1 LKENILMGRL
11 IPAGT
16 GFASYQ
22 KLGMVI
28 DGEDAAATDDMDGSQ
43 SFSGLA

>member
-1 LKENILMGRL
+1 MGRL

-28 DGEDAAATDDMDGSQ
+28 EDDDAQAVDDLAGPQ

>member
-1 LKENILMGRL
+1 MGRL

-28 DGEDAAATDDMDGSQ
+28 EGDDAIGTDDMGDSQ

>member
-1 LKENILMGRL
+1 MGRL

-28 DGEDAAATDDMDGSQ
+28 EDDDAVGT
-43 SFSGLA
+43 

>member
-1 LKENILMGRL
+1 MGRL

-22 KLGMVI
+22 KLGMVV
-28 DGEDAAATDDMDGSQ
+28 EDTSEVDEDIMASEIVASP
-43 SFSGLA
+43 SVSGRAK